1 MEKVIIYGLGNCW
14 NDHWSELAKKYEIIC
29 CIDKDIEKRGNTKG
43 FRFGSPESIKDF
55 EYDKLIICAYGV
67 GIGIREEIILLWDI
81 SIKKIYYFSELHGN
95 CSVRS
100 DEEIGKLCDVL
111 TIVIPT
117 YNRKERLNRTLDI
130 LERQTCK
137 NFKIIIL
144 DNASNYDIERI
155 LEKREKR
162 FRQNIVVKRNISN
175 IGMHGNLAMLFL
187 QVNDGWMWTLADD
200 DIPSVYALETI
211 FREIKKNRNAGVFW
225 FSINSINE
233 YIIGDTKCIADL
245 GGLAGF
251 YRDIRETEKSLFEG
265 DFIYLSNKVYNLKY
279 VVRYLDK
286 VFTYAYTGIPQIM
299 PILFMLSENDAKM
312 VISNKKVVAYDA
324 PDKNHWNWMEVA
336 LGMSTIVDIPLGY
349 ACEDD
354 KKMLYRLIMLNSDNL
369 LNVIE
374 REVTD
379 KTISVLEKVYHNI
392 YELYLNEVEKKRYLV
407 SLSAM
412 KQSLLKNELAL
423 KIWK

>member
-1 MEKVIIYGLGNCW
+1 M
-14 NDHWSELAKKYEIIC
+14 
-29 CIDKDIEKRGNTKG
+29 
-43 FRFGSPESIKDF
+43 
-55 EYDKLIICAYGV
+55 
-67 GIGIREEIILLWDI
+67 
-81 SIKKIYYFSELHGN
+81 
-95 CSVRS
+95 
-100 DEEIGKLCDVL
+100 
-111 TIVIPT
+111 
-117 YNRKERLNRTLDI
+117 
-130 LERQTCK
+130 
-137 NFKIIIL
+137 
-144 DNASNYDIERI
+144 
-155 LEKREKR
+155 
-162 FRQNIVVKRNISN
+162 
-175 IGMHGNLAMLFL
+175 
-187 QVNDGWMWTLADD
+187 
-200 DIPSVYALETI
+200 
-211 FREIKKNRNAGVFW
+211 
-225 FSINSINE
+225 
-233 YIIGDTKCIADL
+233 
-245 GGLAGF
+245 
-251 YRDIRETEKSLFEG
+251 
-265 DFIYLSNKVYNLKY
+265 
-279 VVRYLDK
+279 VRYLDK